1 VIEII
6 FSLFRSQFRL
16 VLGSIFFML
25 LLALAALPGVNRGSG
40 VAPWQDMVLVDD
52 KSEATLIQ
60 QALMSDKVWL
70 GSVGWEPNGENGGD
84 GGNGGDGKNGAN
96 EVAALAEEVA
106 VTYVLVGTA
115 FDGGKAV
122 AYLLASDDRFLLATA
137 GQALAKGAE
146 VIEIREQSVVLRP
159 AEKSETIN
167 LSLYSYE

>member
-16 VLGSIFFML
+16 VLGSILFML

-52 KSEATLIQ
+52 KSEATLMQ

-70 GSVGWEPNGENGGD
+70 GSVGWEPSRENGENGE
-84 GGNGGDGKNGAN
+84 NGEN
-96 EVAALAEEVA
+96 EAAALAEEVA
-106 VTYVLVGTA
+106 ITYVLVGTA
-115 FDGGKAV
+115 FDGDAAV

-137 GQALAKGAE
+137 GQALANGAE
-146 VIEIREQSVVLRP
+146 VVEIKEQSVVLRP
-159 AEKSETIN
+159 AETSETIN

>member
-16 VLGSIFFML
+16 VLGSILFML

-52 KSEATLIQ
+52 KSEATLMQ

-70 GSVGWEPNGENGGD
+70 GSVGWEPSRENGENGE
-84 GGNGGDGKNGAN
+84 N
-96 EVAALAEEVA
+96 EAAALAEEVA
-106 VTYVLVGTA
+106 ITYVLVGTA
-115 FDGGKAV
+115 FDGDAAV

-137 GQALAKGAE
+137 GQALANGAE
-146 VIEIREQSVVLRP
+146 VVEIKEQSVVLRP
-159 AEKSETIN
+159 AETSETIN

>member
-1 VIEII
+1 VIDII

-16 VLGSIFFML
+16 VLGSILFML

-40 VAPWQDMVLVDD
+40 VAPWQDMILVDD
-52 KSEATLIQ
+52 KSEAALIQ

-70 GSVGWEPNGENGGD
+70 GSVGWEPNGETGGD
-84 GGNGGDGKNGAN
+84 GENGAN
-96 EVAALAEEVA
+96 GENEAAALAEEVA
-106 VTYVLVGTA
+106 ITYVLVGTA

-137 GQALAKGAE
+137 GQVLANGAE
-146 VIEIREQSVVLRP
+146 VVEIKEQSVVLRP
-159 AEKSETIN
+159 AETSETIN

>member
-16 VLGSIFFML
+16 VLGSILFML
-25 LLALAALPGVNRGSG
+25 LLALAALPGVNRGSS

-70 GSVGWEPNGENGGD
+70 GSVGWEPSRENGENEE
-84 GGNGGDGKNGAN
+84 N
-96 EVAALAEEVA
+96 EAAALAEEVA
-106 VTYVLVGTA
+106 ITYVLVGTA
-115 FDGGKAV
+115 FDGDAAV

-137 GQALAKGAE
+137 GQALANGAE
-146 VIEIREQSVVLRP
+146 VVEIKEQSVVLRP
-159 AEKSETIN
+159 AETSETIN

>member
-1 VIEII
+1 MIEII

-16 VLGSIFFML
+16 VLGSILFML

-52 KSEATLIQ
+52 KSEATLMQ

-70 GSVGWEPNGENGGD
+70 GSVGWEPSRENGENGE
-84 GGNGGDGKNGAN
+84 NGEN
-96 EVAALAEEVA
+96 EAAALAEEVA
-106 VTYVLVGTA
+106 ITYVLVGTA
-115 FDGGKAV
+115 FDGDAAV

-137 GQALAKGAE
+137 GQALANGAE
-146 VIEIREQSVVLRP
+146 VVEIKEQSVVLRP
-159 AEKSETIN
+159 AETSETIN

>member
-1 VIEII
+1 MIEII

-16 VLGSIFFML
+16 VLGSILFML

-40 VAPWQDMVLVDD
+40 VAPWQDMILVDD
-52 KSEATLIQ
+52 KSEAALIQ

-70 GSVGWEPNGENGGD
+70 GSVGWEPNGETGGD
-84 GGNGGDGKNGAN
+84 GENGAN
-96 EVAALAEEVA
+96 GENEAAALAEEVA
-106 VTYVLVGTA
+106 ITYVLVGTA

-137 GQALAKGAE
+137 GQALANGAE
-146 VIEIREQSVVLRP
+146 VVEIKEQSVVLRP
-159 AEKSETIN
+159 AETSETIN

>member
-16 VLGSIFFML
+16 VLGSILFML
-25 LLALAALPGVNRGSG
+25 LLALAALPATNRGLG

-52 KSEATLIQ
+52 KSKATLIQ

-70 GSVGWEPNGENGGD
+70 GSVGWEPNG
-84 GGNGGDGKNGAN
+84 GNGGDGENGAN

-137 GQALAKGAE
+137 GQALANGAE

>member
-1 VIEII
+1 MIEII

-16 VLGSIFFML
+16 VLGSILFML

-70 GSVGWEPNGENGGD
+70 GSVGWEPSRENGENGE
-84 GGNGGDGKNGAN
+84 NGEN
-96 EVAALAEEVA
+96 EAAALAEEVA
-106 VTYVLVGTA
+106 ITYVLVGTA
-115 FDGGKAV
+115 FDGDAAV

-137 GQALAKGAE
+137 GQALANGAE
-146 VIEIREQSVVLRP
+146 VVEIKEQSVVLRP
-159 AEKSETIN
+159 AETSETIN

>member
-16 VLGSIFFML
+16 VLGSILFML
-25 LLALAALPGVNRGSG
+25 LLALAALPGVNRGSS

-70 GSVGWEPNGENGGD
+70 GSVGWEPSRENGENGE
-84 GGNGGDGKNGAN
+84 NGEN
-96 EVAALAEEVA
+96 EAAALAEEVA
-106 VTYVLVGTA
+106 ITYVLVGTA
-115 FDGGKAV
+115 FDGDAAV

-137 GQALAKGAE
+137 GQALANGAE
-146 VIEIREQSVVLRP
+146 VVEIKEQSVVLRP
-159 AEKSETIN
+159 AETSETIN
-167 LSLYSYE
+167 LSLYTYE

>member
-1 VIEII
+1 MIEII

-16 VLGSIFFML
+16 VLGSILFML
-25 LLALAALPGVNRGSG
+25 LLALAALPATNRGLG

-52 KSEATLIQ
+52 KSKATLIQ

-70 GSVGWEPNGENGGD
+70 GSVGWEPNG
-84 GGNGGDGKNGAN
+84 GNGGDGENGAN

-137 GQALAKGAE
+137 GQALANGAE

>member
-1 VIEII
+1 MIEII
-6 FSLFRSQFRL
+6 FTLFRSQFRL
-16 VLGSIFFML
+16 VLGSILFML
-25 LLALAALPGVNRGSG
+25 LLALAALPATNRGSV

-52 KSEATLIQ
+52 KSEAALIQ

-70 GSVGWEPNGENGGD
+70 GSVGWEPNGE
-84 GGNGGDGKNGAN
+84 NGAN

-115 FDGGKAV
+115 FDGDAAV

-137 GQALAKGAE
+137 GQALANGAE

>member
-1 VIEII
+1 MIEII

-16 VLGSIFFML
+16 VLGSILFML
-25 LLALAALPGVNRGSG
+25 LLALAALPATNRGLG

-52 KSEATLIQ
+52 KSKATLIQ

-84 GGNGGDGKNGAN
+84 GENGAN

-137 GQALAKGAE
+137 GQALANGAE

>member
-1 VIEII
+1 MIEII

-16 VLGSIFFML
+16 VLGSILFML
-25 LLALAALPGVNRGSG
+25 LLALAVLPGVNRGSG

-52 KSEATLIQ
+52 KSEATLMQ

-70 GSVGWEPNGENGGD
+70 GSVGWEPSRENGENGE
-84 GGNGGDGKNGAN
+84 NGEN
-96 EVAALAEEVA
+96 EAAALAEEVA

-115 FDGGKAV
+115 FDGDAAV

-137 GQALAKGAE
+137 GQALANGAE

>member
-1 VIEII
+1 MIEII

-16 VLGSIFFML
+16 VLGSILFML

-60 QALMSDKVWL
+60 QALMSDKAWL
-70 GSVGWEPNGENGGD
+70 GSVGWEPDGGD
-84 GGNGGDGKNGAN
+84 GGNGGNGGNGEDEA
-96 EVAALAEEVA
+96 AALAEEVA
-106 VTYVLVGTA
+106 ITYVLVGTA
-115 FDGGKAV
+115 FDGDAAV

-137 GQALAKGAE
+137 GQVLANGAE
-146 VIEIREQSVVLRP
+146 VVEIKEQSVVLRP
-159 AEKSETIN
+159 AETSETIN

>member
-1 VIEII
+1 MIEII

-16 VLGSIFFML
+16 VLGSILFML

-52 KSEATLIQ
+52 KSEATLMQ

-70 GSVGWEPNGENGGD
+70 GSVGWEPSRENGENGE
-84 GGNGGDGKNGAN
+84 NGEN
-96 EVAALAEEVA
+96 EAAALAEEVA
-106 VTYVLVGTA
+106 ITYVLVGTA
-115 FDGGKAV
+115 FDGDAAV

-137 GQALAKGAE
+137 GQVLANGAE
-146 VIEIREQSVVLRP
+146 VVEIKEQSVVLRP
-159 AEKSETIN
+159 AETSETIN

>member
-1 VIEII
+1 MIEII

-16 VLGSIFFML
+16 VLGSILFML

-52 KSEATLIQ
+52 KSEATLMQ

-70 GSVGWEPNGENGGD
+70 GSVGWEPSRENGENGE
-84 GGNGGDGKNGAN
+84 NGEN
-96 EVAALAEEVA
+96 EAAALAEVVA
-106 VTYVLVGTA
+106 ITYVLVGTA
-115 FDGGKAV
+115 FDGDAAV

-137 GQALAKGAE
+137 GQALANGAE
-146 VIEIREQSVVLRP
+146 VVEIKEQSVVLRP
-159 AEKSETIN
+159 AETSETIN

>member
-1 VIEII
+1 MIEII

-16 VLGSIFFML
+16 VLGSILFML

-70 GSVGWEPNGENGGD
+70 GSVGWEPSRENGENGE
-84 GGNGGDGKNGAN
+84 N
-96 EVAALAEEVA
+96 EENEAAALAEEVA
-106 VTYVLVGTA
+106 ITYVLVGTA
-115 FDGGKAV
+115 FDGDAAV

-137 GQALAKGAE
+137 GQVLANGAE
-146 VIEIREQSVVLRP
+146 VVEIKEQSVVLRP
-159 AEKSETIN
+159 AETSETIN

>member
-1 VIEII
+1 MIEII

-16 VLGSIFFML
+16 VLGSILFML

-52 KSEATLIQ
+52 KSEATLMQ

-70 GSVGWEPNGENGGD
+70 GSVGWEPSRENGENGD
-84 GGNGGDGKNGAN
+84 NGEN
-96 EVAALAEEVA
+96 EAAALAEEVA
-106 VTYVLVGTA
+106 ITYVLVGTA
-115 FDGGKAV
+115 FDGDAAV

-137 GQALAKGAE
+137 GQVLANGAE
-146 VIEIREQSVVLRP
+146 VVEIKEQSVVLRP
-159 AEKSETIN
+159 AETSETIN

>member
-1 VIEII
+1 MIEII

-16 VLGSIFFML
+16 VLGSILFML
-25 LLALAALPGVNRGSG
+25 LLALAALPATNRGLG

-52 KSEATLIQ
+52 KSKATLIQ

-70 GSVGWEPNGENGGD
+70 GSVGWEPNG
-84 GGNGGDGKNGAN
+84 GNGGDGENGAN

-137 GQALAKGAE
+137 GQVLANGAE
-146 VIEIREQSVVLRP
+146 VVEIKEQSVVLRP
-159 AEKSETIN
+159 AETSETIN

>member
-1 VIEII
+1 MIEII

-16 VLGSIFFML
+16 VLGSILFML

-52 KSEATLIQ
+52 KSEATLMQ

-70 GSVGWEPNGENGGD
+70 GSVGWEPSRENGENGE
-84 GGNGGDGKNGAN
+84 N
-96 EVAALAEEVA
+96 EENEAAALAEEVA
-106 VTYVLVGTA
+106 ITYVLVGTA
-115 FDGGKAV
+115 FDGDAAV

-137 GQALAKGAE
+137 GQALANGAE

>member
-1 VIEII
+1 MIEII

-16 VLGSIFFML
+16 VLGSILFML

-40 VAPWQDMVLVDD
+40 VAPWQDMILVDD
-52 KSEATLIQ
+52 KSEAALMQ

-70 GSVGWEPNGENGGD
+70 GSVGWEPNG
-84 GGNGGDGKNGAN
+84 GNGGDGENGAN

-137 GQALAKGAE
+137 GQALANGAE

>member
-1 VIEII
+1 MIEII

-16 VLGSIFFML
+16 VLGSILFML
-25 LLALAALPGVNRGSG
+25 LLALAVLPGVNRGSG

-52 KSEATLIQ
+52 KSEAALIQ

-70 GSVGWEPNGENGGD
+70 GSVGWEPNRENGGD
-84 GGNGGDGKNGAN
+84 GENGGNGGN

-115 FDGGKAV
+115 FDGDAAV

-137 GQALAKGAE
+137 GQALANGAE
-146 VIEIREQSVVLRP
+146 VVEIKEQSVVLRP
-159 AEKSETIN
+159 AETSETIN